1 MIRVQNKI
9 AVGMEVLQF
18 FTMNK
23 WQFRSDNYAS
33 LYDNLVDKDRRNFI
47 MDMNKP
53 ETDSLYMVVCAKG
66 TRKYL
71 LKESL
76 DDYPKARMQ
85 VKA

>member
-9 AVGMEVLQF
+9 AVGMDVLEF

-23 WQFRSDNYAS
+23 WHFKSPHYAS
-33 LYDNLVDKDRRNFI
+33 LYENLTDKDRQNFI

-53 ETDSLYMVVCAKG
+53 DTDTLYMINCAKG
-66 TRKYL
+66 ARQYL

-85 VKA
+85 VKT